1 MAREFAREF
10 YDSTE
15 WKLCRDRYAKSV
27 GRLCEECLRQGIYK
41 PGKIVHHKTEITPE
55 NITKPEVTMSFNNLE
70 LVCMDCH
77 AKLHGRK
84 KRYFVDEFGNV
95 TTTPPIQNNL

>member
-15 WKLCRDRYAKSV
+15 WKICRDRYAKSV

-70 LVCMDCH
+70 LVCMGLSRE
-77 AKLHGRK
+77 ATRK
-84 KRYFVDEFGNV
+84 EEEIFCG
-95 TTTPPIQNNL
+95 

>member
-41 PGKIVHHKTEITPE
+41 PGKIVHHKTVSIHR
-55 NITKPEVTMSFNNLE
+55 L
-70 LVCMDCH
+70 LR
-77 AKLHGRK
+77 A
-84 KRYFVDEFGNV
+84 
-95 TTTPPIQNNL
+95 